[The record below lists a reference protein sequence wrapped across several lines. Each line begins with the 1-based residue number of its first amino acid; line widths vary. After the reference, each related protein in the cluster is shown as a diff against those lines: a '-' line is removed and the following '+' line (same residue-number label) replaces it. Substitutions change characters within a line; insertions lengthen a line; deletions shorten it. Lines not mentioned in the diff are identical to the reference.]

1 MSPFTV
7 KKRHLRSYSPEGLMI
22 LRGPGEDY
30 GPGSHWVVGDQH
42 GFAEVKLM
50 HDSMAY
56 NKNTM
61 YIDHIAIREDQR
73 GKGFGRLLFKKT
85 EKFARNLGVDYI
97 QLDSESEAVG
107 FWKKMGFKKLD
118 VVYYKEKTAMI
129 KGV

>member
-1 MSPFTV
+1 
-7 KKRHLRSYSPEGLMI
+7 MI

-129 KGV
+129 KRV